1 MMRNWIETIVKIAGY
16 LLMSGVVWV
25 LTGICFVIGITGM
38 AISFALRVTAVAIY
52 YLCEEISDI
61 YVMLKRRATPQ
72 LAYLRAFRND
82 ILIEC
87 GRGAARD
94 NEDEYW
100 EV

>member
-1 MMRNWIETIVKIAGY
+1 MMGNWIETIVKVAGY

-52 YLCEEISDI
+52 YLCEEIKNDYQI
-61 YVMLKRRATPQ
+61 IRRKATPQ

-82 ILIEC
+82 ILREC